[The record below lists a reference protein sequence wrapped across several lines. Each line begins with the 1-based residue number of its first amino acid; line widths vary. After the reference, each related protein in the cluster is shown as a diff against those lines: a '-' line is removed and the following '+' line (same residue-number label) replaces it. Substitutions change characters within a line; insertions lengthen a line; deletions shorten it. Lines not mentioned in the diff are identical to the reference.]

1 MATWALAPDSPHFW
15 HKKSPK
21 GVAFLLKQFESD
33 VIIFLGNPGPTFWW
47 LKRLPDGPNPRQY
60 RKVATILA
68 GFYLSIFLRVA
79 IVAWHTP
86 NFKNRGEINFV
97 WAGFLLQ
104 ITSQMA
110 ECSKN
115 LIGEVVMSGA
125 GAAAAGKDFSTALDS
140 LDRNLE
146 LSERILNSILNHF
159 LQDANLEFYTL
170 ILQTWEL
177 IVTQQAVLKNRKA
190 WK

>member
-1 MATWALAPDSPHFW
+1 
-15 HKKSPK
+15 
-21 GVAFLLKQFESD
+21 
-33 VIIFLGNPGPTFWW
+33 
-47 LKRLPDGPNPRQY
+47 
-60 RKVATILA
+60 
-68 GFYLSIFLRVA
+68 
-79 IVAWHTP
+79 
-86 NFKNRGEINFV
+86 
-97 WAGFLLQ
+97 
-104 ITSQMA
+104 
-110 ECSKN
+110 
-115 LIGEVVMSGA
+115 MSGA

-190 WK
+190 